1 MNSVNS
7 STKKNRTRKPIDVG
21 GIEPFTTIDYPGHL
35 AAVLFLQGCP
45 WRCHYCHNGDLIHR
59 RAAPGIPWS
68 SAVQFLHQRKTLI
81 DAVVFSGGEP
91 TLQSGLAMAV
101 RQVKRMG
108 FKVGLHTAGTY
119 PDRLER
125 LLPLLDWIG
134 LDIKASVQQYPDI
147 TGVKNSG
154 ERAWRSARLIVESN
168 LDYEVRT
175 TIHPRLID
183 RGKLYNL
190 VAELVDLQVENY
202 VIQEC
207 IPYHC
212 LNSEFRVTERFSLDE
227 MDIQKIAQGFNH
239 FELRLA
245 G

>member
-7 STKKNRTRKPIDVG
+7 SRKKNRVRELIDVG
-21 GIEPFTTIDYPGHL
+21 GITPFTTIDYPGQL

-45 WRCHYCHNGDLIHR
+45 WRCQYCHNSELIHR
-59 RAAPGIPWS
+59 RAAPEIPWS
-68 SAVQFLHQRKTLI
+68 SAVKFLQQRKTLI

-91 TLQSGLAMAV
+91 TLQPGLGMAV

-108 FKVGLHTAGTY
+108 FKIGLHTAGIY

-125 LLPLLDWIG
+125 LLPLVDWIG
-134 LDIKASVQQYPDI
+134 LDIKASVQQYPEV
-147 TGVKNSG
+147 TGVKHSG

-183 RGKLYNL
+183 REKLYNL
-190 VAELVDLQVENY
+190 VGELVDLQVENY

-207 IPYHC
+207 VPAHC
-212 LNSEFRVTERFSLDE
+212 FNPGYRVTEQFPLGE
-227 MDIQKIAQGFNH
+227 MDIQYIAQSFTN
-239 FELRLA
+239 FELRMA